1 MQKLSL
7 KARSSKKG
15 RASSVGEEGEVFF
28 LTRVCNIL

>member
-15 RASSVGEEGEVFF
+15 RASSVGEEGEVF
-28 LTRVCNIL
+28 LTSVCHIM